1 MLLEVKEY
9 YAELAE
15 IEAEAR
21 VAALDAARQ
30 AYLDA
35 LEEYDHS
42 VDEWG
47 YSWSEEQNV

>member
-1 MLLEVKEY
+1 MFVELKEY
-9 YAELAE
+9 YAELAQ
-15 IEAEAR
+15 EAEEAR
-21 VAALDAARQ
+21 VASEDARRA

-47 YSWSEEQNV
+47 YSWSEEEDV

>member
-9 YAELAE
+9 YAELAQ
-15 IEAEAR
+15 EAEEIREAEL
-21 VAALDAARQ
+21 AAARQ
-30 AYLDA
+30 AYFDA

-47 YSWSEEQNV
+47 YSWSEENV